1 MSAMSADANGRG
13 PDMPHDYR
21 TEPEWFAWNIKPEG
35 FLDRLERQCPAWMIG
50 IGIVTVLTL
59 YLTS

>member
-1 MSAMSADANGRG
+1 MS
-13 PDMPHDYR
+13 PHDYR

-35 FLDRLERQCPAWMIG
+35 FLDRLERQFPICLIVIG
-50 IGIVTVLTL
+50 IITVVTL